1 MPESSEL
8 IHETI
13 AELFADIA
21 DAIRS
26 KTGGNSP
33 IVADTFPDAINSI
46 RTLSGYVI
54 QGSDGFVT
62 ISNERG
68 RDVMSEVTISTD
80 GAVTQELEAGII
92 YHFTGVLTSL
102 TITLAATTT
111 MAHYHFDFLS
121 GSPAPTI
128 SLPASL
134 NMPIGYNITTNRRYE
149 IDILNNYR
157 TIGDWAYTP
166 AS

>member
-1 MPESSEL
+1 MSESSEL
-8 IHETI
+8 THETI

-33 IVADTFPDAINSI
+33 IVADTFPEAINSI

-54 QGSDGFVT
+54 QDSNGFVT

-80 GAVTQELEAGII
+80 GAVTQELEAGVI
-92 YHFTGVLTSL
+92 YHFTGSLTSL

-111 MAHYHFDFLS
+111 MAHYHFDFTS
-121 GSPAPTI
+121 GATAVVLGMPNGVIMPTGFLVQI
-128 SLPASL
+128 
-134 NMPIGYNITTNRRYE
+134 NTRYE
-149 IDILNNYR
+149 VDILNNYA
-157 TIGDWAYTP
+157 TVGNWDFIP
-166 AS
+166 S